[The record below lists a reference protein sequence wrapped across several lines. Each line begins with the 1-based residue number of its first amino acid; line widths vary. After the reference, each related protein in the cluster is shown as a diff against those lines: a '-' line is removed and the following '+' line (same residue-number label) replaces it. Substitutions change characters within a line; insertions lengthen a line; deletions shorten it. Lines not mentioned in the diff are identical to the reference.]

1 MSIEISIVLLV
12 YLLVVVLGYMTSIFV
27 SASSKTSFLII
38 NQSYRYAFLALLI
51 FIAFVSILVALPFI
65 PIQKSYTAHL
75 ILGSKFI
82 SIVTLL
88 VSLFVLKR
96 KYFQTKTSN

>member
-27 SASSKTSFLII
+27 SASSQTGLII
-38 NQSYRYAFLALLI
+38 INKSYRYAFLALLI
-51 FIAFVSILVALPFI
+51 LIAFVAILVALPFI
-65 PIQKSYTAHL
+65 PVDKSYTARL
-75 ILGSKFI
+75 ILASKFI

-88 VSLFVLKR
+88 VSLYVLKK
-96 KYFQTKTSN
+96 KYFQAAKSK

>member
-27 SASSKTSFLII
+27 TASSKTSLLII
-38 NQSYRYAFLALLI
+38 NKSYKYAFLALLI
-51 FIAFVSILVALPFI
+51 LISFVSILVALPFI
-65 PIQKSYTAHL
+65 PLDKSSTARL

-88 VSLFVLKR
+88 VSMHVLKR
-96 KYFQTKTSN
+96 KYLQAKTSN